1 MEWNGTVRCY
11 YLSGAW
17 RQEGGPSGAAGR
29 IGPMAGRA
37 GADRRAVVAVSRGG
51 RVRSCLLRVRHMRA
65 GARLLA
71 GPARP
76 ARPHRLGL
84 PCRAVS
90 RVDVRPESDRA
101 VRATETRLPQLSQN
115 YHSLVG
121 E

>member
-1 MEWNGTVRCY
+1 
-11 YLSGAW
+11 
-17 RQEGGPSGAAGR
+17 
-29 IGPMAGRA
+29 MAGRA